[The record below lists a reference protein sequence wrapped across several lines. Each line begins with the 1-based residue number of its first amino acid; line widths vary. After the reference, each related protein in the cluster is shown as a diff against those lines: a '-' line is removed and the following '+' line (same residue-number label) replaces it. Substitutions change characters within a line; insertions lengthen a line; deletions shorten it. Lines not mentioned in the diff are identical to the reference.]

1 VYNFEIIEALLEEGE
16 CFADNKRVELV
27 THINHTSQ
35 GDMDVIIETR
45 PPTQVAAA
53 EGVKECDFN
62 DKIAKEAWT
71 NAFLKEGGYQ
81 YVCNALLNYDLS
93 LIESGDRI

>member
-1 VYNFEIIEALLEEGE
+1 
-16 CFADNKRVELV
+16 
-27 THINHTSQ
+27 
-35 GDMDVIIETR
+35 MDVIIETR

-93 LIESGDRI
+93 LIESGDRIQNLKEVSFMMTLTKVFLES